1 MVSTLDIIKQL
12 KILLQKE
19 FEKAG
24 FYLLE
29 LNEKYEKPAF
39 LFSYIKDRTKNNNYY
54 LKTKVLDMQIIY
66 YAKIKTNG
74 KEDVDDRF
82 AAIEKID
89 TILGPLNLNVKD
101 RNLKFQYSYGDAG
114 GHLSIDL
121 EFEFIDDK
129 LIKIET
135 NEMMKKLF
143 VNGQEV

>member
-1 MVSTLDIIKQL
+1 MVSTLDIIKEL
-12 KILLQKE
+12 KISLQKE
-19 FEKAG
+19 FDKAG

-39 LFSYIKDRTKNNNYY
+39 LFAYIKERTKDNSYY

-82 AAIEKID
+82 SAIEKID
-89 TILGPLNLNVKD
+89 NILGTLNLNVKD
-101 RNLKFQYSYGDAG
+101 RNLKFEYSYGDAG

-129 LIKIET
+129 LIKKESY
-135 NEMMKKLF
+135 EMIKKLF
-143 VNGQEV
+143 MNGQEV